1 MNNAKGQGGQSSKQ
15 MINMVTYIR
24 KLDRNE
30 SYLRDLVET
39 VIWNVKVYKA
49 TTLKQDTYKVD
60 LLKVF

>member
-1 MNNAKGQGGQSSKQ
+1 MNNTKGQGGQSSKQ

>member
-1 MNNAKGQGGQSSKQ
+1 
-15 MINMVTYIR
+15 MVTYIR
-24 KLDRNE
+24 KLDRNQ

-39 VIWNVKVYKA
+39 VIWNVTVYKA